1 MKVITFII
9 VFLMAFL
16 SFFTNAQATLKMT
29 KKTNDTKITQAQKI
43 LKKYAQATAFKTAV
57 QKTDAKK
64 TLGTSQESKGT
75 LYFSKNKFNLE
86 LASDRKTE
94 IIYNG
99 TKIWLIEYPDADFDP
114 SGRRKVTVLSSEQS
128 ILARQF
134 LNLFSDPKKLFTEF
148 KVLDVTTSDDKKT
161 TIAFKSNQKSIKKF
175 QVEFDDAKSLVR
187 QVQFTDDVDTSTTL
201 VFADTKFIK
210 DTPKDI
216 FKYKPLK
223 TDEVANQ

>member
-1 MKVITFII
+1 MKIITFIV
-9 VFLMAFL
+9 VFLMVFL
-16 SFFTNAQATLKMT
+16 SFFTNAQATPRLVKN
-29 KKTNDTKITQAQKI
+29 TNDTKIIQAQKI
-43 LKKYAQATAFKTAV
+43 LKKYAQSKAFKMSV

-64 TLGTSQESKGT
+64 TLGTSQVSKGT
-75 LYFSKNKFNLE
+75 LIFSKNKFNLE

-99 TKIWLIEYPDADFDP
+99 SKIWLIEYPDTDFDP
-114 SGRRKVTVLSSEQS
+114 SGKRKVTVLSSEQS
-128 ILARQF
+128 ILAKQF
-134 LNLFSDPKKLFTEF
+134 LNLFSDPKRLFTEF
-148 KVLDVTTSDDKKT
+148 KVLEVITTDDKRT

-175 QVEFDDAKSLVR
+175 QVEFDDAKSLVS

-201 VFADTKFIK
+201 SFADTKFIK